1 MAKRLKRSMNMKKLL
16 ALILAVMM
24 LASISCAWAEGTTEE
39 AVEITFQ
46 GIPWG
51 SSVEEVVS
59 WVKENG
65 FSERFIS
72 SPFFVASLDKSGKYT
87 NTSLYLSG
95 ISVKMLTA
103 MASSSFQI
111 AGYTVSLEFY
121 FDSRGEKTELGTV
134 IVSIQDPQTQE
145 ILDNLEQELITA
157 YGENALPSTDI
168 SPNGTGDRYRKV
180 GAADTAVCLTNNPN
194 YGVQLIY
201 GKINPF
207 TNEKVAKESVE
218 ETVEKATVE
227 ITFQDIP
234 WGSSTEEVESWA
246 KENGFQTFW
255 NNSSGR
261 IRQPICLDESG
272 KYSFITNKSTFDI
285 QNNYEALF
293 ASDNTS
299 FQIAG
304 YTIPRLEFWFNKQD
318 GETELGT
325 VVVHILP
332 DAMNEQSQTILDDL
346 EQKLITVYGENA
358 SSSTDNNSPSGITFG
373 DSETY
378 RKVGA
383 EDTAICLA
391 YDIQYG
397 VILVYGKTN
406 VNVFAAEETNDAL
419 TNDFTIDSFNIDG
432 L

>member
-1 MAKRLKRSMNMKKLL
+1 MKKVLALLL
-16 ALILAVMM
+16 AVLM

-46 GIPWG
+46 DIPWG
-51 SSVEEVVS
+51 SSIEEVTS
-59 WVKENG
+59 WAKENG
-65 FSERFIS
+65 FQSVYIGSTFS
-72 SPFFVASLDKSGKYT
+72 TASFLDASGKYNQDVVIGSPFELHSFKT
-87 NTSLYLSG
+87 LNVFDGT
-95 ISVKMLTA
+95 
-103 MASSSFQI
+103 SFQI

-121 FDSRGEKTELGTV
+121 FDSQGENTELGTV
-134 IVSIQDPQTQE
+134 IATIQAPQTQA
-145 ILDNLEQELITA
+145 ILDDLEQGLITA

-168 SPNGTGDRYRKV
+168 SPNGTGDRYRKL

-194 YGVQLIY
+194 YGAQLIY

-218 ETVEKATVE
+218 KATVEKATVE

-234 WGSSTEEVESWA
+234 WGSSVEEVKSWA
-246 KENGFQTFW
+246 KDNGFQTFG

-261 IRQPICLDESG
+261 LRPPIYLDESG
-272 KYSFITNKSTFDI
+272 KYSSITTKSGFDLN
-285 QNNYEALF
+285 NNYEALF

-325 VVVHILP
+325 VVVRILP
-332 DAMNEQSQTILDDL
+332 DVMNEQSQTILDDL

-358 SSSTDNNSPSGITFG
+358 ASSTDSTLSTISA
-373 DSETY
+373 DRY

-383 EDTAICLA
+383 EDTAVCLA
-391 YDIQYG
+391 HDIQYG
-397 VILVYGKTN
+397 VMLVYGKTN
-406 VNVFAAEETNDAL
+406 VFVAEEKND
-419 TNDFTIDSFNIDG
+419 TPFTFTIDSFNIDG

>member
-1 MAKRLKRSMNMKKLL
+1 MKKLL
-16 ALILAVMM
+16 ALVLAAMM
-24 LASISCAWAEGTTEE
+24 LASIGCAWAEGTTEE

-59 WVKENG
+59 WAKENG

-121 FDSRGEKTELGTV
+121 FDARGEKTELGTV
-134 IVSIQDPQTQE
+134 VATIQAPQTQAM
-145 ILDNLEQELITA
+145 LDDLEQELITA

-168 SPNGTGDRYRKV
+168 SPNGTGDRYRKL

-194 YGVQLIY
+194 YGAQLIY
-201 GKINPF
+201 GKTNAF

-218 ETVEKATVE
+218 KTTVEKATVE

-234 WGSSTEEVESWA
+234 WGSSVEEVKSWA
-246 KENGFQTFW
+246 KENGFQTFG

-261 IRQPICLDESG
+261 LRMPIYLDESG
-272 KYSFITNKSTFDI
+272 KYSSITNKSGFEI
-285 QNNYEALF
+285 VNNYEALF

-304 YTIPRLEFWFNKQD
+304 YTIPSLEFWFNKQD

-325 VVVHILP
+325 VVVHMP
-332 DAMNEQSQTILDDL
+332 DVMNEQSQTILDDL

-358 SSSTDNNSPSGITFG
+358 ASSTDSTLSGFVILS
-373 DSETY
+373 DSGYDIY
-378 RKVGA
+378 RKVGT

-391 YDIQYG
+391 HDIQYG
-397 VILVYGKTN
+397 VMLVYGKTN
-406 VNVFAAEETNDAL
+406 VFVAEEEND
-419 TNDFTIDSFNIDG
+419 TPFTFTIDSFNIDG

>member
-1 MAKRLKRSMNMKKLL
+1 MKKLL

-24 LASISCAWAEGTTEE
+24 LASIGCAWAEGTTEE
-39 AVEITFQ
+39 AIEITFQ

-59 WVKENG
+59 WAKENG

-87 NTSLYLSG
+87 NTFLYLSG

-168 SPNGTGDRYRKV
+168 SPNGTGDRYRKL

-194 YGVQLIY
+194 YGAQLIY
-201 GKINPF
+201 GKTNPF

-218 ETVEKATVE
+218 KTTVEKATVE

-234 WGSSTEEVESWA
+234 WGSSVEEVKSWA
-246 KENGFQTFW
+246 KENGFQTFG

-261 IRQPICLDESG
+261 IKSPIYLDESG
-272 KYSFITNKSTFDI
+272 KYSSITNKSGFEIVND
-285 QNNYEALF
+285 YEALF

-325 VVVHILP
+325 VVVRILP
-332 DAMNEQSQTILDDL
+332 DVKNEQSQTILDDL

-358 SSSTDNNSPSGITFG
+358 APSTDSTLSTISA
-373 DSETY
+373 DRY

-383 EDTAICLA
+383 EDTAVCLA
-391 YDIQYG
+391 HDIQYG
-397 VILVYGKTN
+397 VMLVYGKTN
-406 VNVFAAEETNDAL
+406 VFVAEEKNDSPF
-419 TNDFTIDSFNIDG
+419 TFTIDSFNIGG